1 MITVKIDGK
10 DFDFAFNANTSELYF
25 QVFQEDLFELT
36 VKMKEDNSLIIK
48 RNRLQKLAFIGNMQA
63 KKPIRELSGRLS
75 LVQYLEW
82 SEQFNSNTFLNADVI
97 RDVVAAWSGTFN
109 TTAEEKNPDSPQ

>member
-1 MITVKIDGK
+1 MVTLKINGK
-10 DFDFAFNANTSELYF
+10 DYDFAFNANTSELYY
-25 QVFQEDLFELT
+25 QVFQEDLFEMTLNMQQD
-36 VKMKEDNSLIIK
+36 KSLIMK
-48 RNRLQKLAFIGNMQA
+48 RNRLQKLAYIGNMQA

-82 SEQFNSNTFLNADVI
+82 SEQFDSNTFLNADVI
-97 RDVVAAWSGTFN
+97 RDVAAAWSGTFN